1 MQSGHTDSAN
11 FEECEI
17 SFFALGYFAPP
28 AGILMRPVSRG
39 PPPGPRETSPSQKV
53 YFHGGRSIPPGGPDL
68 LRGPP
73 VSSGLSRPVEP
84 AGRQGRDADR
94 PRPVIRRLRP
104 GFSVQSKGER
114 HAFPHVFPLCKIHC
128 AQIFGPPRWGGPTVN
143 QVTAPLCGCGG
154 PSIALCW
161 TNRFTERLLCV
172 MFPL

>member
-28 AGILMRPVSRG
+28 AGISYEARFKG
-39 PPPGPRETSPSQKV
+39 TSSGTNPSQKV
-53 YFHGGRSIPPGGPDL
+53 YFHDGRSIPPGGPDL

-73 VSSGLSRPVEP
+73 VSGGLSRPVEP

-104 GFSVQSKGER
+104 GFSVQSKAGYR
-114 HAFPHVFPLCKIHC
+114 AALWLRWSFDCALLDNQIHRAALMCYVPPLIWLSLP
-128 AQIFGPPRWGGPTVN
+128 Q
-143 QVTAPLCGCGG
+143 
-154 PSIALCW
+154 
-161 TNRFTERLLCV
+161 RFLRLSLDND
-172 MFPL
+172 L